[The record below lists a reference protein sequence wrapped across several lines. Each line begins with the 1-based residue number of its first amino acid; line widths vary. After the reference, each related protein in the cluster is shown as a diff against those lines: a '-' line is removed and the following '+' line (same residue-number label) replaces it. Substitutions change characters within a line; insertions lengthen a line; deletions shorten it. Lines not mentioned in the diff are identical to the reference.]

1 MRPIAL
7 IAGLLAVSVGCRGTV
22 APAPAPIDLQ
32 AIEEE
37 IAKRRHFIGPGDV
50 VSIQV
55 YQEKDL
61 SHEQVVAEDGTISLP
76 MVGEID
82 VRQLTRSE
90 LEAALRS
97 RLVKSGIKEP
107 KVAVLIRK
115 MVSAK
120 IAVYG
125 EVRKPGTFTYEA
137 GMTVVHAITLASG
150 FVKTAQQDR
159 VMVIHQSGERLEV
172 PVRQIGLGRVPNVP
186 LLPGDVI
193 YVPESYF

>member
-1 MRPIAL
+1 L
-7 IAGLLAVSVGCRGTV
+7 VGVLAAVIGCRGTV

-37 IAKRRHFIGPGDV
+37 IAKRKHFIGPGDV

-55 YQEKDL
+55 YQEKEL

-76 MVGEID
+76 TVGELD
-82 VRQLTRSE
+82 VRSLTRGE
-90 LEAALRS
+90 LEAALRA

-107 KVAVLIRK
+107 QVAVLIRK

-159 VMVIHQSGERLEV
+159 VMVIHRNGERLEV
-172 PVRQIGLGRVPNVP
+172 PVRQIGLGRVSNVP
-186 LLPGDVI
+186 LLPGDVV

>member
-1 MRPIAL
+1 
-7 IAGLLAVSVGCRGTV
+7 
-22 APAPAPIDLQ
+22 
-32 AIEEE
+32 
-37 IAKRRHFIGPGDV
+37 
-50 VSIQV
+50 
-55 YQEKDL
+55 
-61 SHEQVVAEDGTISLP
+61 
-76 MVGEID
+76 
-82 VRQLTRSE
+82 LTRGQ
-90 LEAALRS
+90 LEAALRA
-97 RLVKSGIKEP
+97 RLVKSGIKDP
-107 KVAVLIRK
+107 QVAVLIRK

-159 VMVIHQSGERLEV
+159 VMVIHRNGERLEV

-186 LLPGDVI
+186 LLPGDVV